1 MGNAAEHSGRGNSA
15 TGLVCCA
22 VATVSYLPRA
32 RVAAESWR
40 QHVPDSPFVL
50 LLIDGQDW
58 PHESE
63 PFQVVLPE
71 ELGLTP
77 EELQTQMAIYNAF
90 ELSCALKPHFFRM
103 LLERGASAIVFTD
116 TDTFFYAPVTDL
128 AEAAA
133 TSGLA
138 LIPHAARPPAPE
150 RSYLPLA
157 HVEYRVF
164 VGGLF
169 NLGFIAVG
177 RGGEAFLD
185 WWGARL
191 ARDCLTEPAAGMY
204 VDERW
209 VDWAPV
215 YFDHV
220 VVRDSSLNVAFW
232 NLDERELSELD
243 GRPMVDGAPLRHF
256 HFAGF
261 DPAQPGR
268 LSKYLDA
275 AWPPPAANPALTRLL
290 QEYAERLLES
300 GSTELRERPYRYGT
314 SVDGRTLGLRERAI
328 YREAVLAAEARD
340 VEPPPNPL
348 DPSRVDDFTRLVDDP
363 RSLDLL
369 SEPARTRLEQVR
381 PSGASRSSLGRL
393 SRRLAPAARY
403 ALVGTHPPALD
414 TLRIESEVVRREY

>member
-1 MGNAAEHSGRGNSA
+1 MSGVRDGSA
-15 TGLVCCA
+15 SRTVCCA

-40 QHVPDSPFVL
+40 RHHPDSPFVL

-63 PFQVVLPE
+63 PFQIVLPE
-71 ELGLTP
+71 ELGLAP
-77 EELQTQMAIYNAF
+77 EELETQKAIYNAF
-90 ELSCALKPHFFRM
+90 ELSCALKPHLFR
-103 LLERGASAIVFTD
+103 LLLDQGASAIVFTD

-128 AEAAA
+128 ADTAASA
-133 TSGLA
+133 GLA
-138 LIPHAARPPAPE
+138 LIPHAARPPAAV
-150 RSYLPLA
+150 RGYLPLA
-157 HVEYRVF
+157 HIEYRRF

-177 RGGEAFLD
+177 QGGEAFLE
-185 WWGARL
+185 WWGERL
-191 ARDCLTEPAAGMY
+191 ARDCLTEPAAGIY

-215 YFDHV
+215 YFDHA

-261 DPAQPGR
+261 DPSHPDR
-268 LSKYLDA
+268 LSKYLDD
-275 AWPPPAANPALTRLL
+275 AWPAPPANPVLTQLMH
-290 QEYAERLLES
+290 EYGERLLEC
-300 GSTELRERPYRYGT
+300 GSEELRKRPYKYGT
-314 SVDGRTLGLRERAI
+314 SAGGRSLGLRERAV

-340 VEPPPNPL
+340 AEPPPNPF
-348 DPSRVDDFTRLVDDP
+348 DPSRVDDFERMVDDP
-363 RSLDLL
+363 STLGLL
-369 SEPARTRLEQVR
+369 STQAQARLEQLR
-381 PSGASRSSLGRL
+381 PSGVSRSSFGRL
-393 SRRLAPAARY
+393 SRRLVPAARY
-403 ALVGTHPPALD
+403 VLFGRHPPALD
-414 TLRIESEVVRREY
+414 ALRVESEVVRREY